1 MLSITT
7 ELIERIAP
15 NASAMAN
22 AKKISQK
29 NGFVVLSKSEDETLL
44 YGECKGSGKKP
55 YITSADFIDP
65 SAPVFR
71 CSCPSRQF
79 PCKHALA
86 LLFDYMAQKT
96 FTSCEIPED
105 IISKREKIDK
115 KKENAEKPKKMKNV
129 NKSALT
135 KKMKKQL
142 EGLELAEKFLKEVL
156 QTGIAS
162 LSGKGLKTYA
172 DLAKQMGDY
181 YLPAPQAL
189 MQQILFTVEELQKNA
204 EQEKQYYQ
212 KILQVLVEL
221 HNTIKKARVFLK
233 TKIETEQVNME
244 DSTLYDKIGYIW
256 QLSQLEEIGLY
267 KQNAELI
274 QLSFDV
280 NYNEIKK
287 EYTDIGYWI
296 DLESGEISKKEN
308 IRPIKAIKHIKQ
320 DDTEKECAQIEKLY
334 YYPGEIN
341 KRIKWENALYRA
353 ITEQDCKTI
362 KQKSKTAIAT
372 VVKEVK
378 NQLKNALSEKSVVYL
393 IAFENISKVG
403 ERYILEDVAGDVI
416 ELRNKHENRDILS
429 TLHYLPDN
437 SYLKQQSLVCEFM
450 YDNENS
456 RIFAIPHTIV
466 TDKTILKLLY

>member
-1 MLSITT
+1 M
-7 ELIERIAP
+7 
-15 NASAMAN
+15 
-22 AKKISQK
+22 
-29 NGFVVLSKSEDETLL
+29 
-44 YGECKGSGKKP
+44 
-55 YITSADFIDP
+55 
-65 SAPVFR
+65 
-71 CSCPSRQF
+71 
-79 PCKHALA
+79 
-86 LLFDYMAQKT
+86 
-96 FTSCEIPED
+96 
-105 IISKREKIDK
+105 
-115 KKENAEKPKKMKNV
+115 
-129 NKSALT
+129 
-135 KKMKKQL
+135 
-142 EGLELAEKFLKEVL
+142 
-156 QTGIAS
+156 
-162 LSGKGLKTYA
+162 
-172 DLAKQMGDY
+172 
-181 YLPAPQAL
+181 
-189 MQQILFTVEELQKNA
+189 
-204 EQEKQYYQ
+204 
-212 KILQVLVEL
+212 EL

-233 TKIETEQVNME
+233 TKIETEQVSME
-244 DSTLYDKIGYIW
+244 DSTLYDRIGYIW
-256 QLSQLEEIGLY
+256 KLSQLEEIGLY

-403 ERYILEDVAGDVI
+403 EQYILEDVAGDVI
-416 ELRNKHENRDILS
+416 ELRNKQQNRDILS